1 MIQDLKKR
9 FEKASDDVDT
19 ALSKYMSKKPKD
31 PMLGE
36 VMLLRNGLG

>member
-1 MIQDLKKR
+1 LKKR
-9 FEKASDDVDT
+9 FEKASDDVDN

-36 VMLLRNGLG
+36 VRFLRKGLD